1 MKVKNYI
8 GILFFCALISS
19 CVTPPDNFPTVPEIT
34 FRDVKFV
41 PIPNAPDSLI
51 ISIDF
56 RDAEGDLGL
65 NPRDIQPP
73 FNALIFKRDNN
84 GALISYKNRPPEAP
98 SYNPLDW
105 AINPL
110 VDNIPVTDTV
120 WVEINP
126 DHNNIFIRFFI
137 KRGGSYNEFN
147 WSAPPFYTSLNGR
160 FPRILTEDRARAIE
174 GNIEYG
180 MLSSGWRSIF
190 RNDTIRLDVQIQDR
204 SLNRSNVVSTP
215 DFTLDQITRR

>member
-8 GILFFCALISS
+8 GLLFFCALLSS
-19 CVTPPDNFPTVPEIT
+19 CVAPPDDFPSVPEIT
-34 FRDVKFV
+34 FSNVRFV
-41 PIPNAPDSLI
+41 PIPNAPDSLVV
-51 ISIDF
+51 SIDF

-65 NPRDIQPP
+65 NPRDINPP
-73 FNALIFKRDNN
+73 FNPLNFMRDSN
-84 GALISYKNRPPEAP
+84 GALITYANRPPGAP
-98 SYNPLDW
+98 PYNPLDW

-110 VDNIPVTDTV
+110 VDNIPVQDTI

-126 DHNNIFIRFFI
+126 DHHNIFVRFFI
-137 KRGGSYNEFN
+137 KRGGQYTEFD
-147 WSAPPFYTSLNGR
+147 WSAPPYYTSLNGR

-190 RNDTIRLDVQIQDR
+190 RNDTIRIDVQIQDR
-204 SLNRSNVVSTP
+204 NLNKSNVISSP
-215 DFTLDQITRR
+215 DFTLDQVSRR